1 MARTRARLGRMTL
14 VLGVL
19 ILFSVIA
26 FGRVSSGGDDPV
38 TAGDG
43 AIEQRAG
50 QWYATATL
58 ALTSVDVERVI
69 DGDTLDVQ
77 ALSTLLRVRVFGIDT
92 PERGERCAEAAT
104 TRLTALTVGGVQLLA
119 DERLRD
125 SVGRELRYLFTPAGL
140 SIDAVMIEE
149 GLAHAWREDGA
160 LRDVLV
166 ATEDGARSARRGC
179 LWADG

>member
-1 MARTRARLGRMTL
+1 MARRRARLWRMVI

-26 FGRVSSGGDDPV
+26 FGQRSANDDDPV
-38 TAGDG
+38 TAAAS
-43 AIEQRAG
+43 AIELRSG

-58 ALTSVDVERVI
+58 ALTSVEVERVI
-69 DGDTLDVQ
+69 DGDTLDVL
-77 ALSTLLRVRVFGIDT
+77 ALSTLLRVRAFGIDA

-104 TRLTALTVGGVQLLA
+104 AHLTALTAGGVQLLA
-119 DERLRD
+119 DERLQD
-125 SVGRELRYLFTPAGL
+125 PFSRELRYLFTPAGL

-149 GLAHAWREDGA
+149 GLAQAWRKDGA

-166 ATEDGARSARRGC
+166 ATEDDARSARRGC